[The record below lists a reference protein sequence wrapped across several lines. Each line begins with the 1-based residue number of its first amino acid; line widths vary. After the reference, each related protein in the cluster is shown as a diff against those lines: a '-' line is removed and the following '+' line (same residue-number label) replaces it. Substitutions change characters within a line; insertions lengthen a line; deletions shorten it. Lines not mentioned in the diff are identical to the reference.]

1 MSREIHLPEL
11 GENVD
16 EGDVLKVLVSE
27 GDRIER
33 DQPIL
38 ELETDKATVDVPADA
53 AGKVAAVKVSEGD
66 RVRVGQLLL
75 VLEED
80 GREPS
85 QRAKEKPK
93 KEARKAEPPK
103 EEPRPERRASE
114 ASPGARSGGGGAP
127 AHWREEKAAEKPQDE
142 EEAPAARE
150 AEAPEQP
157 PPTPRARPVPAAPS
171 VRRLARELGVEIERV
186 QGSGPGG
193 RVSAEDVKEHAR
205 EVVQSLGAGASPL
218 AGAELPDF
226 DRWGTVERKRLSALR
241 RAVSANLSRAW
252 REIPHVTHHD
262 HADVTETEKMRQKYG
277 ERVEAAGG
285 KLTVTALAIHIVSSA
300 LRKFAQVN
308 ASIDVA
314 REEVIFK
321 KYIHVGVAVDTER
334 GLLVPVIRNADHL
347 SISEIA
353 VRLTEAAAK
362 AREGRLTRDDLEGG
376 TFTVTNLG
384 GIGGTSFTPIVPWP
398 EVAILGLSRSR
409 FEPFWN
415 GAAFEPRLF
424 LPLSLSYDHRLVDGA
439 DAARFLRFVAE
450 SFEHPLLMSLE
461 QGR

>member
-16 EGDVLKVLVSE
+16 EGDVLKVLVSA

-38 ELETDKATVDVPADA
+38 ELETDKATVDVPADT
-53 AGKVAAVKVSEGD
+53 AGKVAEVKVSQGD
-66 RVRVGQLLL
+66 RVRVGQVLL

-80 GREPS
+80 GREPAP
-85 QRAKEKPK
+85 RGEEKP
-93 KEARKAEPPK
+93 KAEPPK
-103 EEPRPERRASE
+103 EERAVAKPEEDQEPESK
-114 ASPGARSGGGGAP
+114 PAP
-127 AHWREEKAAEKPQDE
+127 APKEKS
-142 EEAPAARE
+142 APPAKAR
-150 AEAPEQP
+150 
-157 PPTPRARPVPAAPS
+157 TVPAAPS

-186 QGSGPGG
+186 PGSGPGG
-193 RVSAEDVKEHAR
+193 RISAEDVKGRAR
-205 EVVQSLGAGASPL
+205 EVVQSLESGGSPP

-226 DRWGTVERKRLSALR
+226 ERWGPVERKRLTALR
-241 RAVSANLSRAW
+241 RAVAANLSHAW
-252 REIPHVTHHD
+252 SEIPQVTHHD
-262 HADVTETEKMRQKYG
+262 HADVTETEKMRQKYS

-285 KLTVTALAIHIVSSA
+285 KLTVTALAIHIASSA
-300 LRKFAQVN
+300 LRKFPQVN

-334 GLLVPVIRNADHL
+334 GLVVPVIRNTDHL

-353 VRLTEAAAK
+353 VQLTEVAAK
-362 AREGRLTRDDLEGG
+362 ARDGRLSRDDLEGG

-398 EVAILGLSRSR
+398 QVAILGLSRSR
-409 FEPFWN
+409 FEPVWN
-415 GAAFEPRLF
+415 GEAFEPRLF

-450 SFEHPLLMSLE
+450 SFEHPLLMALE